1 MTEIAKL
8 IIECGVVP
16 VFIATLIFVLIAV
29 TKRVTKGNAEQEKRL
44 TDLTTLVLSVQKKQ
58 ENANSH
64 TKQEEAEVHKIS
76 TFID

>member
-58 ENANSH
+58 ENANR
-64 TKQEEAEVHKIS
+64 
-76 TFID
+76 